1 MVDMISTHVEKPMS
15 DNAPKICRELMGKIV
30 DEVFDGA
37 IEDCSVIEEIYA
49 AIKRHEADE
58 HPTTT
63 AKVVVPEGWAL
74 VPIKPSRE
82 MTKSGEHWS
91 PIPEQ
96 VWQDMIDAAP
106 LLPALNVTGEMI
118 EAACAAIM
126 ALRGYEWP
134 SSCNEEEQRIARE
147 NMSAAIKAAIDQA
160 PAPAPQMMPS
170 ESPWQWWAGEGEEW
184 LTVGP
189 EDTREAIISAATN
202 DRLGEFQHDGG
213 GWNLSFY
220 IVEARKD
227 PLRLADWIHDC
238 DILDHAEDC
247 LADSDRVA
255 SEFDEGP
262 WFKCSAAQKKD
273 LQERINRACD
283 EWQAAHGLAF
293 SCATFSHTRNEEHV
307 IVELHDDRNATEV
320 ADND

>member
-1 MVDMISTHVEKPMS
+1 MS
-15 DNAPKICRELMGKIV
+15 DNAPKISRELMGKIV

-63 AKVVVPEGWAL
+63 VN
-74 VPIKPSRE
+74 
-82 MTKSGEHWS
+82 
-91 PIPEQ
+91 
-96 VWQDMIDAAP
+96 
-106 LLPALNVTGEMI
+106 LL
-118 EAACAAIM
+118 
-126 ALRGYEWP
+126 
-134 SSCNEEEQRIARE
+134 
-147 NMSAAIKAAIDQA
+147 
-160 PAPAPQMMPS
+160 PS

-262 WFKCSAAQKKD
+262 WFTCSAAQKKD

-307 IVELHDDRNATEV
+307 IVKLHDDRNATEGS
-320 ADND
+320 DNG

>member
-1 MVDMISTHVEKPMS
+1 MKFDPISYALHFGGRCRDCA
-15 DNAPKICRELMGKIV
+15 DN
-30 DEVFDGA
+30 DGV
-37 IEDCSVIEEIYA
+37 C
-49 AIKRHEADE
+49 
-58 HPTTT
+58 PTTGL
-63 AKVVVPEGWAL
+63 PCD
-74 VPIKPSRE
+74 
-82 MTKSGEHWS
+82 TKQAS
-91 PIPEQ
+91 
-96 VWQDMIDAAP
+96 
-106 LLPALNVTGEMI
+106 
-118 EAACAAIM
+118 EAAQHCLSAWQYGI
-126 ALRGYEWP
+126 RHGYIDNP
-134 SSCNEEEQRIARE
+134 FV
-147 NMSAAIKAAIDQA
+147 SA
-160 PAPAPQMMPS
+160 PPAPQVIPS

-184 LTVGP
+184 LTVGQ

-202 DRLGEFQHDGG
+202 ARLGEFQHDGG

-238 DILDHAEDC
+238 DIIDHAEDC

-262 WFKCSAAQKKD
+262 WFTCSAAQKKD

-307 IVELHDDRNATEV
+307 IIKLPSGKGSEGS
-320 ADND
+320 DNG